1 MPLLTAQIGL
11 PGTRNPAGGAELG
24 LMEPGRNLGVA
35 FRITRRAMP
44 PILGNSINLSLAQ
57 LLRRLYTQR
66 LMSGVA
72 LDQPEIKSY
81 KTLNP
86 MKISRIVLAALF
98 ALAASA
104 NTLRAVPLLP
114 TFSFHENGNGRLEL
128 PAIFGGGIIPL
139 PGTLTTDPGPGGLL
153 SALAF
158 TAHPQVNP
166 FPVGDVVVLDAGG
179 QVSDILRFDE
189 ATSSPSGLT
198 QLIFFYSND
207 HGVLLA
213 DTGLPSSMFTNTV
226 TIQENP
232 SGPTIYT
239 PAAGQPGFSSDS
251 PLGDSFRIFSTPDT
265 GSTLLLLGAAIA
277 GFVLLRWKLP
287 AV

>member
-1 MPLLTAQIGL
+1 
-11 PGTRNPAGGAELG
+11 
-24 LMEPGRNLGVA
+24 
-35 FRITRRAMP
+35 
-44 PILGNSINLSLAQ
+44 
-57 LLRRLYTQR
+57 
-66 LMSGVA
+66 
-72 LDQPEIKSY
+72 
-81 KTLNP
+81 
-86 MKISRIVLAALF
+86 MKISRLVLAVLF

-104 NTLRAVPLLP
+104 NTLHAVPSLP
-114 TFSFHENGNGRLEL
+114 TFSFHENGQGQLEL
-128 PAIFGGGIIPL
+128 PNGFVIPF
-139 PGTLTTDPGPGGLL
+139 PGALTTDPGPGGLL

-166 FPVGDVVVLDAGG
+166 LVVGDVVLLDASGH
-179 QVSDILRFDE
+179 VSDILRFDE
-189 ATSSPSGLT
+189 ATRSESGLT

-207 HGVLLA
+207 HGGLLA

-239 PAAGQPGFSSDS
+239 PGEGQPGLSTDS

-265 GSTLLLLGAAIA
+265 GSTLLMLGAAIA
-277 GFVLLRWKLP
+277 GFVFLRWKMS